1 MKQDSTMQVCGIDI
15 GDRFCRVF
23 VMKNDGT
30 REDAWRMPTTR
41 KGLSKAF
48 AGKERMRIA
57 LEVGTHSGWICR
69 DLEAM
74 GHEVVVANPRR
85 LEAIWKNWKKSDDQ
99 DAECLARLVRVD
111 PQLLKPVKHRSE
123 SEARHMAMVRSRA
136 VLVATRTSLINH
148 VRSMLKTMGLRAPK
162 CSSSA
167 FVKRVNATLG
177 EADLEAL
184 KGVLSCLAETD
195 ARVREYD
202 RKLEELAKAHS
213 PETTSLQTVPGVGP
227 ITALVFRLVVQSPE
241 RFPDSR
247 SVAAYLGLVPR
258 RDQSGERDPQ
268 LGISKA
274 GDDYL
279 RTLLVQAG
287 HYLIGPFGQDCR
299 LRRWGLALA
308 GRGGKNA
315 KKRAVVAVARKLSV
329 VLLAMWRS
337 GQDFDAWHQLVPEEV
352 KAA

>member
-1 MKQDSTMQVCGIDI
+1 MKKDSTMEFCGVDI
-15 GDRFCRVF
+15 GDRFSRVF
-23 VMKNDGT
+23 VIDAGGE
-30 REDAWRMPTTR
+30 RLDAWRMPTTR

-57 LEVGTHSGWICR
+57 LEVGTHSSWMTR

-74 GHEVVVANPRR
+74 GHEVVVANPRY
-85 LEAIWKNWKKSDDQ
+85 LEGIWKNWKKSDAE
-99 DAECLARLVRVD
+99 DAEHLAMLLRAEPR
-111 PQLLKPVKHRSE
+111 LLKPVKHRSE
-123 SEARHMAMVRSRA
+123 SEARHMSVVRSRA

-167 FVKRVNATLG
+167 FVKRVNASL
-177 EADLEAL
+177 EAADLEAL
-184 KGVLSCLAETD
+184 KGVLTCIAEAD

-202 RKLEELAKAHS
+202 RMLEELAKEHY
-213 PETTSLQTVPGVGP
+213 PETTSLQTLPGVGP
-227 ITALVFRLVVQSPE
+227 ITALVFRLVIQSPE

-329 VLLAMWRS
+329 VLLAMWKS
-337 GQDFDAWHQLVPEEV
+337 GRDFDAWHNMSPEEM
-352 KAA
+352 AAA